1 MEVLSSTMRKC
12 KLTVQRGSKALE
24 MIMRDVLDN
33 IEDGANYI
41 QYQSSVESVQILSV
55 ELPEN
60 NDKNKTTQITNIYS
74 VSNPPDLYRSKD
86 VVSYLLE
93 REEKQSPPLSA

>member
-1 MEVLSSTMRKC
+1 MRKC

-41 QYQSSVESVQILSV
+41 QYQSSIESVQILSV

-60 NDKNKTTQITNIYS
+60 NVKNITTQVTNIYS
-74 VSNPPDLYRSKD
+74 VSNPPILHRSKD
-86 VVSYLLE
+86 VVSFLLE
-93 REEKQSPPLSA
+93 REEKQNPPLSA

>member
-1 MEVLSSTMRKC
+1 MRKC

-41 QYQSSVESVQILSV
+41 QYQSSMESVEILSV
-55 ELPEN
+55 ELSEN
-60 NDKNKTTQITNIYS
+60 ASQNQTRQITNIYS
-74 VSNPPDLYRSKD
+74 VTKRPQLHRSKD

-93 REEKQSPPLSA
+93 REAKLNESLSA

>member
-60 NDKNKTTQITNIYS
+60 NDQNNTTQITNIYS
-74 VSNPPDLYRSKD
+74 VSNPPILHRSKD

>member
-41 QYQSSVESVQILSV
+41 QYQSSIESVQILSV

-60 NDKNKTTQITNIYS
+60 NVKKITTQVTNIYS
-74 VSNPPDLYRSKD
+74 VSNPPVLHRSKD
-86 VVSYLLE
+86 VVSFLLE

>member
-1 MEVLSSTMRKC
+1 MRKC

-41 QYQSSVESVQILSV
+41 QYQSTMESVQILSV

-60 NDKNKTTQITNIYS
+60 GHPNETKQITNIYS
-74 VSNPPDLYRSKD
+74 VSKQPPLHRSKD
-86 VVSYLLE
+86 VVSFLLE
-93 REEKQSPPLSA
+93 REAKRSAPLSA

>member
-1 MEVLSSTMRKC
+1 MRKC

-41 QYQSSVESVQILSV
+41 QYQSSMESVQILSV
-55 ELPEN
+55 ELSEN
-60 NDKNKTTQITNIYS
+60 NSQHQTKQITNIYS
-74 VSNPPDLYRSKD
+74 VTKLPQLHRSKD
-86 VVSYLLE
+86 VVSFLLE
-93 REEKQSPPLSA
+93 REEKLNESLSA

>member
-1 MEVLSSTMRKC
+1 MRKC

-33 IEDGANYI
+33 LEDGANYI
-41 QYQSSVESVQILSV
+41 QYQSSIESVQILSV
-55 ELPEN
+55 ELSEN
-60 NDKNKTTQITNIYS
+60 SEQHQTKQITNIYS
-74 VSNPPDLYRSKD
+74 VNKRPQLHRSKD

-93 REEKQSPPLSA
+93 REAKLNESLSA

>member
-1 MEVLSSTMRKC
+1 MRKC

-60 NDKNKTTQITNIYS
+60 SHQRTVKQITNIYS
-74 VSNPPDLYRSKD
+74 VTNPPPIHRTKD
-86 VVSYLLE
+86 VVSFLLE
-93 REEKQSPPLSA
+93 REEKQSSPLSA